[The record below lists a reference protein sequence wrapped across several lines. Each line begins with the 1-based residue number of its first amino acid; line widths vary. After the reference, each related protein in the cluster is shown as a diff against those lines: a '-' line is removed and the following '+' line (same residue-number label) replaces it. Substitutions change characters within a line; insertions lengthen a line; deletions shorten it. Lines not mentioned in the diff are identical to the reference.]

1 MTRRTL
7 IALPFAATVAAQDP
21 SAFGAPTAPTFETVQ
36 LRLTAWQR
44 DYPHLMTLGVPGT
57 SIEGRP
63 IYAATLTNGDVPD
76 DDKQRVLITALHAG
90 QEHSGATSVLYLMDW
105 LLSHDLLA
113 RETLRRQVVVCMP
126 IVNPDT
132 YVNPHKTSGLANA
145 RGRDPYA
152 DWTVDGPRDPKNC
165 PEAVA
170 VKTVMDQTQAEV
182 HADIHGNSLPYP
194 DVYQIESTGRAYSNI
209 TLRPYH
215 HDVIRLMD
223 EAALQ
228 EGYPS
233 DQLEEDAE
241 RLFGADGLGIDTE
254 RLWAGVRTPAGGG
267 VVQSKPR
274 VYAAIYGYN
283 RYHTMPLASECGWER
298 SAFLRHRRL
307 LRIGNDVWPGERE
320 RGYPVRVIMKVGYHM
335 VTAYGTTAAEQRRS
349 RIELWNRQRQISHGI
364 NRPLKVGRLMYVCA
378 TSNAA
383 REKWLSDKSLAG
395 FAERM
400 VEHPRMHGERI
411 REFVQGFPAGPGQ
424 WGPTGNVMMQGGAAE
439 TSEESPIEHGLAF
452 RLRIPFPKAVGL
464 EVWMNGEKLEPSDI
478 DGYLMWKARGFAN
491 VQINIPPERSRSE
504 DLFVVTCRYD
514 PGVHRRHG
522 QIDYPGAG

>member
-1 MTRRTL
+1 MKRRAFL
-7 IALPFAATVAAQDP
+7 GLALALRAGAQT
-21 SAFGAPTAPTFETVQ
+21 SESFGEPTAPSFEQVQ

-44 DYPHLMTLGVPGT
+44 DHPHLLRLGVPGE

-63 IYAATLTNGDVPD
+63 IYAATLTDSNVPNE
-76 DDKQRVLITALHAG
+76 DKQRILITALHAG

-105 LLSHDLLA
+105 LLGGDLLA
-113 RETLRRQVVVCMP
+113 REILRRQIVVCMP
-126 IVNPDT
+126 IVNPDS
-132 YVNPHKTSGLANA
+132 YVNPNTTGGLANA

-152 DWTVDGPRDPKNC
+152 DWTVDGPRDPANC

-170 VKTVMDQTQAEV
+170 VKKVMDETQAEV

-194 DVYQIESTGRAYSNI
+194 GVYQIESTGRAYSNI

-215 HDVIRLMD
+215 HEVIRLMD
-223 EAALQ
+223 EAALK

-241 RLFGADGLGIDTE
+241 RLFGADGLGIETE

-307 LRIGNDVWPGERE
+307 LQIGNAVWPGEHD

-383 REKWLSDKSLAG
+383 RKKWLTDKSLAA
-395 FAERM
+395 FSERM
-400 VEHPRMHGERI
+400 AEHPNMHGDRI

-424 WGPTGNVMMQGGAAE
+424 WGPTSNVMMQGGAADPSQE
-439 TSEESPIEHGLAF
+439 GAIEHGLAF
-452 RLRIPFPKAVGL
+452 RLRIPFPKARDL
-464 EVWMNGEKLEPSDI
+464 ELWMNGAKLRSSNT
-478 DGYLMWKARGFAN
+478 DGYLVWKARGFTN
-491 VQINIPPERSRSE
+491 VQINIPPARSNRE
-504 DLFVVTCRYD
+504 DLFVVTCTYD
-514 PGVHRRHG
+514 PGEHRRHG
-522 QIDYPGAG
+522 LIGPPEAE